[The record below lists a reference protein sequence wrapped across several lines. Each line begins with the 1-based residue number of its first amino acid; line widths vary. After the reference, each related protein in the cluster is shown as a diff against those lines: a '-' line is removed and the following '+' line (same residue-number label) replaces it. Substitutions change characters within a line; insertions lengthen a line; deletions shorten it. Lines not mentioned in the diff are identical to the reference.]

1 MQTID
6 AQEFSRQID
15 AQREA
20 IRKTLARFQK
30 PTISLSVWQLVN
42 TLTPFFALWA
52 LAAYL
57 YPRVSYGLVLPV
69 VVLAAG
75 FMVRAFIIFHDCT
88 HGSFFESQ
96 AANDWAGRLLGVV
109 VFTPYDYWK
118 HEHNIHHATAGNLD
132 KRGIGDVPTW
142 TVEEYRAKAWYARL
156 GYRLMRHPLILLTVV
171 SFYVFAIAHRFWFP
185 GTGRREKMS
194 VIYTNLGLTA
204 VMGGLVWL
212 LGWQAV
218 LAIQLPLLL
227 VASAG
232 GLWLFYVQHNFEGTY
247 WEHQS
252 DWDFY
257 KAGLLGSSFYKL
269 PAVLN
274 WFTGNIGYHHIHHL
288 SPRIPNYN
296 LPKVHRADPIFQQ
309 VRPLTLWR
317 SFKSLSYRLW
327 DEQRKMLVG
336 FSVLRNGRT

>member
-1 MQTID
+1 MQND
-6 AQEFSRQID
+6 VQEFSRQIE
-15 AQREA
+15 ASREA
-20 IRKTLARFQK
+20 IRKTLTRFQK
-30 PTISLSVWQLVN
+30 PVISLSVWQLVN

-57 YPRVSYGLVLPV
+57 YPRVSYWLVLPV

-88 HGSFFESQ
+88 HGSFFSRQ
-96 AANDWAGRLLGVV
+96 AANDVVGRLLGVV

-142 TVEEYRAKAWYARL
+142 TVEEYRAKPWVARL
-156 GYRLMRHPLILLTVV
+156 GYRLMRQPLILLTVV
-171 SFYVFAIAHRFWFP
+171 SFYVFAISHRFWLP

-194 VIYTNLGLTA
+194 VVYTNLALTA
-204 VMGGLVWL
+204 VIGALVWL

-218 LAIQLPLLL
+218 AAIQIPLLL

-247 WEHQS
+247 WEHQP

-269 PAVLN
+269 PAILN

-296 LPKVHRADPIFQQ
+296 LPKVHQADPIFQQ

-336 FSVLRNGRT
+336 FSVLRNRRA